1 MRVMLAAVALSWL
14 ITASALARIER
25 FAVIVG
31 NNRGSVEDVP
41 LRYAEADASR
51 VYDVLLQLGDF
62 SPLNVVLLRGQDAP
76 HVRSAL
82 LAVNER
88 IRELSSTPDTQ
99 VVLFVYYSGH
109 ADGRA
114 LHLSGTEL
122 ELAELR
128 QHARGSA
135 ANFRLVLLDACRS
148 GALTRVK
155 GGRAVPPFAL
165 PVQAQDSLPE
175 DGFAFLTAS
184 SANEDAQES
193 DELQGSF
200 FTHAIVSGLL
210 GAADTDGDGAV
221 VLDEVYRYAYES
233 TLRASSRTFAGIQHP
248 TFHYDLR
255 GRGQLVLTRPRAFA
269 AERASLEFPTGLGFL
284 LMQNSADGAVVVEL
298 DPSARRRTLSL
309 PPGHYF
315 VRARAPDV
323 MYEGALD
330 AGSGTRHAIDVGDM
344 NRVEYARLVRKGAR
358 ESRFSHGPEGGLSV
372 RSPLPNAGTAC
383 LGAFVGYSLDL
394 SGFGARARATTCMSE
409 SQNAA
414 LSARVLANDL
424 EISAYH
430 AWDVSLFTFEA
441 AIGSGLSLFEQHFE
455 TRGIAPARLSLA
467 PFVGIGVAAQL
478 NFPHGLYTGLSLDG
492 QTHFLRLIDPNTDY
506 GRLTVG
512 FALRSSLA
520 FGKHF

>member
-1 MRVMLAAVALSWL
+1 MRPALVALALSWFF
-14 ITASALARIER
+14 TTSALARVER

-31 NNRGSVEDVP
+31 NDRGLAEDAP

-51 VYDVLLQLGDF
+51 VYDVLAQLGDF
-62 SPLNVVLLRGQDAP
+62 PPLNMVLLRGQDAR

-82 LAVNER
+82 LAINER
-88 IRELSSTPDTQ
+88 IRELSSNPDTQ
-99 VVLFVYYSGH
+99 VVLFMYYSGH
-109 ADGRA
+109 ADARA
-114 LHLSGTEL
+114 LHLAGSEF

-155 GGRAVPPFAL
+155 GGHTAPPFAL
-165 PVQAQDSLPE
+165 PVEAQDSLPE

-221 VLDEVYRYAYES
+221 VLDEVYRYAYEA
-233 TLRASSRTFAGIQHP
+233 TLRATSRTLAGTQHP

-255 GRGQLVLTRPRAFA
+255 GRGGLVLTRPRAFA
-269 AERASLEFPTGLGFL
+269 AERASVVFPAGLGFL
-284 LMQNSADGAVVVEL
+284 LMQHGADGAVMVEL
-298 DPSARRRTLSL
+298 GPSERRRTLSL
-309 PPGHYF
+309 PPGRYF

-323 MYEGALD
+323 LYEGVLD
-330 AGSGTRHAIDVGDM
+330 AGSGATQSIDIGAL

-358 ESRFSHGPEGGLSV
+358 ESNVSHGPEAGLSV
-372 RSPLPNAGTAC
+372 RSALPNAGAAC
-383 LGAFVGYSLDL
+383 LGGFVGYSLDL
-394 SGFGARARATTCMSE
+394 SGFGARARLNTCASE
-409 SQNAA
+409 LQNAVLQA
-414 LSARVLANDL
+414 HVLASDL
-424 EISAYH
+424 ELSAYH
-430 AWDVSLFTFEA
+430 AWDVSLLTLEA
-441 AIGSGLSLFEQHFE
+441 AIGSGLSVFDQRFE
-455 TRGIAPARLSLA
+455 TRGVAPQRLALA
-467 PFVGIGVAAQL
+467 PFVGLGLSLQL
-478 NFPHGLYTGLSLDG
+478 NVPYGLYTGLSFDG
-492 QTHFLRLIDPNTDY
+492 QTHFLHLVEPGSAH

-512 FALRSSLA
+512 FALRSSLV